1 MLSVCCCRQSVDT
14 MISEL
19 DNFCC
24 GLLIFLKVKHYDPE
38 HKLILV
44 FLREGSETLLTLE
57 QEATGRGRK
66 CVFGLMYML

>member
-1 MLSVCCCRQSVDT
+1 MHNDIFNVEQRSEHLTICDSIMLSVCCCRQSVDT

-44 FLREGSETLLTLE
+44 FL
-57 QEATGRGRK
+57 
-66 CVFGLMYML
+66 